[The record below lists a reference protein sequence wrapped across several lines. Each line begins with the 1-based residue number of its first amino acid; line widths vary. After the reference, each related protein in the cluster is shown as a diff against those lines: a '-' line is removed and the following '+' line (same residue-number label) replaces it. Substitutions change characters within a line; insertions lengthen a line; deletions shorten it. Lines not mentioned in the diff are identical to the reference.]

1 MTSTSN
7 SFLVRRLTSPE
18 EVRLHVTVKR
28 AAAGRKPGALDYVSF
43 FAADETG
50 FFVGELDGQV
60 ISYVSAIKY
69 SERYAFVGH
78 YNVDK
83 AYRGLG
89 YGLQTWTT
97 AMASL
102 KEDCNVGLNVAL
114 DADPALYENSG
125 FKRAWCIQRF
135 AFKASEAA
143 SIFSGI
149 SQSSLEA
156 NIQPTSEA
164 QFHDLLEYDTAI
176 HAFSRPKFLE
186 KWIYAPNSHAFTAIN
201 DEGSVVG
208 YIVVRRTLN
217 PEDGWRMGP
226 LFADNSKIARS
237 LYRAVFTKVAEV
249 DPTGAIDADVPCG
262 DLFDPGTTQIPK
274 DLSGTPTVTLLRMY
288 TKGVPSSMQLKKTF
302 VFTALEIS

>member
-1 MTSTSN
+1 MTST

-28 AAAGRKPGALDYVSF
+28 AAEGRKPGALDHVSF

-69 SERYAFVGH
+69 SECYAFVGH

-89 YGLQTWTT
+89 YGLQTWKT

-102 KEDCNVGLNVAL
+102 EEDCNVGLNVAL
-114 DADPALYENSG
+114 DANPALYESSG
-125 FKRAWCIQRF
+125 FTRAWYIQRF
-135 AFKASEAA
+135 ASEAA
-143 SIFSGI
+143 SIFSGTALT
-149 SQSSLEA
+149 SLEA

-237 LYRAVFTKVAEV
+237 LYQAVFTKVAEV
-249 DPTGAIDADVPCG
+249 DPTGAIDADVPYG
-262 DLFDPGTTQIPK
+262 DLFDSSTTQIPK
-274 DLSGTPTVTLLRMY
+274 DLSGTPTVPLLRMY
-288 TKGVPSSMQLKKTF
+288 TKGVPSSMQLNSKTF